1 MQQYLVISTFIAT
14 QLITGCSDM
23 ADEAEPDSPEVQA
36 NPMVAARFYE
46 TLEQCE
52 ADAKKQEADYA
63 TKLKAYHDKQLK
75 SPAPAGQATKQP
87 QKPPLLAI
95 DGAIHQ
101 GGRSFTA
108 AGFA

>member
-52 ADAKKQEADYA
+52 ADAKKQEVYYA
-63 TKLKAYHDKQLK
+63 TKLKAYQDKQLK
-75 SPAPAGQATKQP
+75 SPAPAGQATP
-87 QKPPLLAI
+87 E
-95 DGAIHQ
+95 
-101 GGRSFTA
+101 A
-108 AGFA
+108 AVAGD